1 MSSKGLR
8 LQYPVAMNRAMYPSQ
23 SAFGYHRHRPEQTL
37 LYQLV
42 EQHFPAFVSALEANG
57 GNLPTFVRQEF
68 DDYLKCG
75 LLEHGWSVT
84 D

>member
-1 MSSKGLR
+1 MSVSVSL
-8 LQYPVAMNRAMYPSQ
+8 LVSAQ

-57 GNLPTFVRQEF
+57 ANLPTFVRQEF
-68 DDYLKCG
+68 DDYLQCG
-75 LLEHGWSVT
+75 VLEHGFARQVR
-84 D
+84 